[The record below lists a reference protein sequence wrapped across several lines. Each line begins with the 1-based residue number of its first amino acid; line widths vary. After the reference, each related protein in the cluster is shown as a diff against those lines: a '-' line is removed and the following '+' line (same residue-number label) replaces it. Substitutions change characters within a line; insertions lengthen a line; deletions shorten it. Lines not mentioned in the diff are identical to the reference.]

1 MEQTFED
8 KTNMF
13 GLFSFCHS
21 WSSEDRIRRT
31 HKITQPDTDTA
42 DQYTFFD
49 EGDVQMISQ

>member
-1 MEQTFED
+1 
-8 KTNMF
+8 MF

-49 EGDVQMISQ
+49 EGDVQMIS